1 MAKQVR
7 TEANSGSEKK
17 QIRIIS
23 LKQPIERKAVPL
35 KGSVLKKT
43 AEGTTRV
50 SKRLKVK
57 FDIAKIEHAVFEF
70 EPSED
75 WRVEC
80 KGACKRLK
88 DLQAKSTQQKI
99 ARARNGIPP
108 STSGA
113 VRYHEVCGV
122 E

>member
-23 LKQPIERKAVPL
+23 LNQPIERKAVPL

-50 SKRLKVK
+50 SKGLKVK
-57 FDIAKIEHAVFEF
+57 FDISKIEHALNSKPVKTG
-70 EPSED
+70 
-75 WRVEC
+75 VLN
-80 KGACKRLK
+80 AK
-88 DLQAKSTQQKI
+88 DLAK
-99 ARARNGIPP
+99 R
-108 STSGA
+108 
-113 VRYHEVCGV
+113 
-122 E
+122 